1 MQPVTFP
8 GPHDPDGDPFAEMAE
23 MFARLASSFGGG
35 GAQLNFAQAKQ
46 MAASLANDGES
57 EFNVDPMERIQLEQ
71 IARVAEL
78 HLTNLTG
85 LSLGTAP
92 IAIEPVTRT
101 QWTATTLDHYRPLFE
116 RLTESLGS
124 IMREQLDQISPEE
137 IEEMGGSLGPLG
149 PLGADPSAF
158 LSGMSQLLGPMML
171 SMMAGST
178 VGHLGRRAFGSF
190 DLPIPRPDHG
200 VMVVVQNVDRFS
212 SDWSL
217 PADDVRLWICV
228 SELAHRAVLGLPHVS
243 ARISDLLARHAGAF
257 TSDPAALEDR
267 LGDVDLSSP
276 DGMEQLQ
283 RLIADPDVVLGA
295 IRSEQ
300 QRSLIVEIDAI
311 VSLVEGYVDWVV
323 DSIGARLLTSAQMVN
338 EALRR
343 RRVETDQASRFI
355 ERLFGLELT
364 QDKLDHGSAF
374 IDGVVVRAGTD
385 ALAELWRDAS
395 TLPTVPEMSA
405 PGLWLARMGIESGD
419 QLPELDDMPEIPD
432 FPDLDG

>member
-1 MQPVTFP
+1 MQAVSFP

-23 MFARLASSFGGG
+23 MFARLASSFGSG

-46 MAASLANDGES
+46 MAASLANEGEP

-85 LSLGTAP
+85 LSLGTSP

-116 RLTESLGS
+116 RLTESLGT
-124 IMREQLDQISPEE
+124 IMRQQLDQISPEE
-137 IEEMGGSLGPLG
+137 LEEMGGQLGPFG
-149 PLGADPSAF
+149 TDPSAF

-200 VMVVVQNVDRFS
+200 VMVVVQNVDHFS
-212 SDWSL
+212 ADWSL

-228 SELAHRAVLGLPHVS
+228 SELAHRAVLGIPHVA

-257 TSDPAALEDR
+257 SSDPAVLEER
-267 LGDVDLSSP
+267 LGDVDLSSS
-276 DGMEQLQ
+276 DGMEELQ

-295 IRSEQ
+295 IRSDA
-300 QRSLIVEIDAI
+300 QRALIVEIDAI

-323 DSIGARLLTSAQMVN
+323 DSIGARLLSSAQMVS

-364 QDKLDHGSAF
+364 QDKLDRGTAF
-374 IDGVVVRAGTD
+374 IDGVVARAGAD
-385 ALAELWRDAS
+385 ALGELWRDPAA
-395 TLPTVPEMSA
+395 LPTVNEMAA
-405 PGLWLARMGIESGD
+405 PGLWLARMGIDSED
-419 QLPELDDMPEIPD
+419 QSFPELEDMPEIPD